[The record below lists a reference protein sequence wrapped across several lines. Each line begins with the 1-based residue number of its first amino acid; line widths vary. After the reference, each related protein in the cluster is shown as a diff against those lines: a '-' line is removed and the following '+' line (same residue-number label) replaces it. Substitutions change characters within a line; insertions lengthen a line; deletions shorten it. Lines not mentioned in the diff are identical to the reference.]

1 MDGTSNSPDPGGL
14 GPAEPGPL
22 DDVDATILSEVRSLW
37 GRVDPVPAGLA
48 ERAKFALTMHS
59 LEAELAELTRPELAL
74 TRLDEDEVA
83 RAESVTFTSSR
94 ASLLVTVTVLGGS
107 TARLDGWVTV
117 AGAVVQVHT
126 DAGEQVTTAD
136 DAGRFTF
143 DEVRRGPVR
152 FAVWPDG
159 PQQRP
164 VVTPPVD
171 V

>member
-1 MDGTSNSPDPGGL
+1 
-14 GPAEPGPL
+14 
-22 DDVDATILSEVRSLW
+22 
-37 GRVDPVPAGLA
+37 
-48 ERAKFALTMHS
+48 
-59 LEAELAELTRPELAL
+59 
-74 TRLDEDEVA
+74 
-83 RAESVTFTSSR
+83 
-94 ASLLVTVTVLGGS
+94 
-107 TARLDGWVTV
+107 
-117 AGAVVQVHT
+117 VHT

>member
-1 MDGTSNSPDPGGL
+1 
-14 GPAEPGPL
+14 
-22 DDVDATILSEVRSLW
+22 
-37 GRVDPVPAGLA
+37 
-48 ERAKFALTMHS
+48 MHS
-59 LEAELAELTRPELAL
+59 LEAELAELTRPEPAL
-74 TRLDEDEVA
+74 TRLDQDEVA

-94 ASLLVTVTVLGGS
+94 ASLLVTVTVLGAS

-117 AGAVVQVHT
+117 AGALVRVHT
-126 DAGEQVTTAD
+126 DEGEQVTTAD

>member
-1 MDGTSNSPDPGGL
+1 MDAGSDRPEPVGPGDG
-14 GPAEPGPL
+14 EPGPL
-22 DDVDATILSEVRSLW
+22 DELDSAVLAEVRALW
-37 GRVDPVPAGLA
+37 GRLDPVPAGLA

-59 LEAELAELTRPELAL
+59 LEAELAELTRPEPAL
-74 TRLDEDEVA
+74 TRVEDEVA
-83 RAESVTFTSSR
+83 QAESVTFTSSR
-94 ASLLVTVTVLGGS
+94 ASLLVSVTVLDTT

-117 AGAVVQVHT
+117 AGAVVRVHT
-126 DAGEQVTTAD
+126 DQGEQVTTAD

-143 DEVRRGPVR
+143 DGVRRGPVR

-159 PQQRP
+159 LQQRP

>member
-1 MDGTSNSPDPGGL
+1 MDDTPDRPDAL
-14 GPAEPGPL
+14 DALPPEPL
-22 DDVDATILSEVRSLW
+22 DSLDATILTGVRDLW
-37 GRVDPVPAGLA
+37 SRLDPVPAGMA

-59 LEAELAELTRPELAL
+59 LEAELAELTRPEPAL
-74 TRLDEDEVA
+74 TRLDDELA

-94 ASLLVTVTVLGGS
+94 ASLLVTVAVLGPT

-117 AGAVVQVHT
+117 PGAVVRVHS
-126 DAGEQVTTAD
+126 DDGEQTTTAD
-136 DAGRFTF
+136 ESGRFTF

-152 FAVWPDG
+152 FAMWPDG
-159 PQQRP
+159 PQERP